1 MEHNDSNKTVPLDL
15 MVQTARIVVN
25 NALNS
30 LHEEIGLPYYLIDGI
45 FSEVLSEIRQRE
57 IAEFSRQNM
66 EKEGD

>member
-66 EKEGD
+66 EKEGG